1 MNDSIDQNPHTQH
14 PVTSEGEGRLPLGLM
29 MALAQ
34 NMHVMQDYT
43 KLSDV
48 GRARLID
55 QATRVHSREE
65 MQALVRNMNQF
76 F

>member
-1 MNDSIDQNPHTQH
+1 MNDSIDQNPHTQDS
-14 PVTSEGEGRLPLGLM
+14 VAGGMDGRLPLGLM

-34 NMHVMQDYT
+34 NMHVMQDYA